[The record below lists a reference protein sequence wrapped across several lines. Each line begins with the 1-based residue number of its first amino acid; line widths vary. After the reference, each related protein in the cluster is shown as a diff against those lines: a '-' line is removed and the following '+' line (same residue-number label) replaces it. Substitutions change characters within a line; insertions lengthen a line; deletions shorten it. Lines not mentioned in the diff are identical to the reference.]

1 MRKAI
6 SLFTMVLVALC
17 VYGPSIP
24 SAGYAYE
31 PEMPEQLKK
40 LREQVSK

>member
-6 SLFTMVLVALC
+6 NLFTMVLVALC

-24 SAGYAYE
+24 SGGYSYE
-31 PEMPEQLKK
+31 PEMPELLKK
-40 LREQVSK
+40 IREQISK

>member
-17 VYGPSIP
+17 VYGPNITS
-24 SAGYAYE
+24 SGFVYA